1 MGERPRILIAAAGL
15 VAAAALGAGFALGGV
30 AIFGGFGGRTI
41 VRELAD
47 QSAAGTASPVAFPQT
62 GKPLT
67 IHEIFRRSAPGVV
80 QVTSTSVVRTQDPFF
95 GLPQQQTQS
104 ALGSGFVIDK
114 AGHIVTNYHV
124 VAGARSVEV
133 SFSNNESMKARVIG
147 ADPSTDIAVLQVNVR
162 ARALTPLQ
170 LGNSDNVQVGD
181 SVVAIGNPLGLDR
194 SVTLGIVSALQ
205 RAIQAPNSFSIDHV
219 IQTDAAI
226 NHGNSGGPLL
236 NTQGRVIGVNAQIQ
250 TENSSQGNIGIG
262 FAIPINTVRTVA
274 AQLIKSG
281 KVEHAYLG
289 IKASAITPALAK
301 LLHLPAQHGLLIS
314 EVEPNGAAAQAG
326 LKAGTTQ
333 VTQAGESYMIGGD
346 LIVKADDVRVPTLD
360 RLRDVIAAKRPG
372 DTLSLQIYRGNSKLT
387 INAKLGRQPS
397 SPQG

>member
-1 MGERPRILIAAAGL
+1 VGERPRILIAAAGL
-15 VAAAALGAGFALGGV
+15 VTAATLGAGLALGGA
-30 AIFGGFGGRTI
+30 AIFGGFGTQTT

-47 QSAAGTASPVAFPQT
+47 QSSGSPSPVSFAPS
-62 GKPLT
+62 GDKRLS
-67 IHEIFRRSAPGVV
+67 IHEIYRRYAPGVV
-80 QVTSTSVVRTQDPFF
+80 QVTSTSVVSTTDPFF
-95 GLPQQQTQS
+95 GLPQQQTQT

-124 VAGARSVEV
+124 VAGAKSVEV
-133 SFSNNESMKARVIG
+133 SFSNNESMKARVVG
-147 ADPSTDIAVLQVNVR
+147 VDPSTDIAVLQVKVR
-162 ARALTPLQ
+162 ARGLTPLE
-170 LGNSDNVQVGD
+170 LGNSDTVQVGD

-236 NTQGRVIGVNAQIQ
+236 NTRGRVIGVNAQIQ
-250 TENSSQGNIGIG
+250 TEGGGQGNIGIG

-274 AQLIKSG
+274 AQLIKTG

-289 IKASAITPALAK
+289 IKANAVTPDVARLFHLAVD
-301 LLHLPAQHGLLIS
+301 HGLLVS
-314 EVEPNGAAAQAG
+314 EVEPGSAAA
-326 LKAGTTQ
+326 KAGVRAGTAQ
-333 VTQAGESYMIGGD
+333 VTQAGESYMVGGD
-346 LIVKADDVRVPTLD
+346 LIVKADDVSVPSLD
-360 RLRDVIAAKRPG
+360 RLRDVISAKEPG
-372 DTLSLQIYRGNSKLT
+372 DTIRLQIYRNDTKLT
-387 INAKLGRQPS
+387 IDAKLGRQPS

>member
-15 VAAAALGAGFALGGV
+15 VAAAGLGAGFALGGV
-30 AIFGGFGGRTI
+30 AIFGDLGGRTV

-47 QSAAGTASPVAFPQT
+47 QGAGTVSPVAFPQT

-67 IHEIFRRSAPGVV
+67 IHEIWRRYAPGVV
-80 QVTSTSVVRTQDPFF
+80 QVTSTSVVSTQDPFF
-95 GLPQQQTQS
+95 GLPQQQTQK

-133 SFSNNESMKARVIG
+133 SFSNNESMKARIVG
-147 ADPSTDIAVLQVNVR
+147 TDPSTDIAVLQVKVR

-170 LGNSDNVQVGD
+170 LGNSDRVQVGD
-181 SVVAIGNPLGLDR
+181 AVVAIGNPLGLDR
-194 SVTLGIVSALQ
+194 SVNLGIVSALQ

-219 IQTDAAI
+219 IQTDAPI

-236 NTQGRVIGVNAQIQ
+236 NTRGQVIGVTAQIQ
-250 TENSSQGNIGIG
+250 TEGAGQGNIGIG

-274 AQLIKSG
+274 AQLIKTG

-289 IKASAITPALAK
+289 IKANPITPALAK
-301 LLHLPAQHGLLIS
+301 LFHLGATQGLLVS
-314 EVEPNGAAAQAG
+314 EVEPGSAAASAG

-333 VTQAGESYMIGGD
+333 VTQAGESYMLGGD

-387 INAKLGRQPS
+387 IDTKLGRQPS
-397 SPQG
+397 APQG